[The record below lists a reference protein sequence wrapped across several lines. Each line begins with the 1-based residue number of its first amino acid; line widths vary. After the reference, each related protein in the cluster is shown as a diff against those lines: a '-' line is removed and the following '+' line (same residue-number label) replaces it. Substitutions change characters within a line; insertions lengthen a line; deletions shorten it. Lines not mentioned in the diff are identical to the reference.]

1 MEGKWNNLTSP
12 SAAHPETMDVLSRA
26 WCNFAVQTLNPELQ
40 PPEKSLLLIDNP
52 IIKDLDTVGLNS
64 DSFPIIQKVEK
75 SVKMEAEDHVKYMP
89 SWKSNDMKSFIWM
102 QQAMHPELNYS
113 SYFRK
118 KWFQWKIVPL
128 KNLSIKKWLKELR
141 KSRKDENRLERAEI
155 HAAISVAGVA
165 AALAAIAADT
175 SRSKDDNSGCAK
187 DAAVASAAALV
198 AAQCAHVAQAMGAK
212 REQLSSVIGSAMSST
227 TATDILTLT
236 AAAATS
242 LKGAATLK
250 ARSECKNKSSGVA
263 SVLPIEDNHEIEI
276 GFNLEK
282 SRSILAKGVLLKVES
297 PNGKYKKRSISI
309 IQNND
314 TKVILKVRKL
324 NMLKTKQESVV
335 LDMYIELYRDEDED
349 EDIND
354 DDEEIHTCYLIVL
367 TTNKGTFKL
376 DMTNDYQNYKI
387 WATTINQMLTLSSHS
402 FTRI

>member
-1 MEGKWNNLTSP
+1 
-12 SAAHPETMDVLSRA
+12 MDVLSRA

-40 PPEKSLLLIDNP
+40 PPQKSLLLIDNP
-52 IIKDLDTVGLNS
+52 INCKKDLDTVSLTS
-64 DSFPIIQKVEK
+64 DPFPTIQKMEK
-75 SVKMEAEDHVKYMP
+75 SVKMEAEDHFKSMP

-118 KWFQWKIVPL
+118 KWFQWKMVPL
-128 KNLSIKKWLKELR
+128 KNLSIKKWLKEIR

-155 HAAISVAGVA
+155 HAALSVAGVA
-165 AALAAIAADT
+165 AALAAIAAET

-198 AAQCAHVAQAMGAK
+198 AAQCAQVAQAMGAK

-227 TATDILTLT
+227 TASDILTLT

-242 LKGAATLK
+242 LKGASTLK
-250 ARSECKNKSSGVA
+250 ARSEYKNKSSGGVA
-263 SVLPIEDNHEIEI
+263 SVLPIEDNHEIEMD
-276 GFNLEK
+276 FNFEK
-282 SRSILAKGVLLKVES
+282 TKSILAKGVLLKVES
-297 PNGKYKKRSISI
+297 PTGKYKKRSISI

-314 TKVILKVRKL
+314 TKVILKIRKL
-324 NMLKTKQESVV
+324 NMLNTKQESVV
-335 LDMYIELYRDEDED
+335 LDMYIELYRDEDD
-349 EDIND
+349 DKDVND

-367 TTNKGTFKL
+367 TTNRGTFKL
-376 DMTNDYQNYKI
+376 DMANDYKKYKI
-387 WATTINQMLTLSSHS
+387 WATAINQMLMLSAHS